1 MIHEYELWPITVR
14 TDVEPV
20 MIKNNY
26 LWLWHDYSGQNLEK
40 KYKITDFEIESYS
53 LDKNALLIY
62 FQNGPDK

>member
-1 MIHEYELWPITVR
+1 MT
-14 TDVEPV
+14 
-20 MIKNNY
+20 
-26 LWLWHDYSGQNLEK
+26 WLFWAESRK